1 MAFNE
6 KRYRHDFL
14 IAVALYSAVLVA
26 SRLIARRF
34 DVDGAALV
42 VLSLT
47 PIAPALGA
55 TMVYMRHYRAMD
67 ELQKRIQVEAF
78 AAAALFVC
86 LVTFTFGFAEG
97 TALPQP
103 ALIWVLPAT
112 LFAWGVIACFLR
124 YRYTR

>member
-6 KRYRHDFL
+6 KRYRHEFL
-14 IAVALYSAVLVA
+14 IAAAVYSAVLVV

-34 DVDGAALV
+34 DVDGVALV
-42 VLSLT
+42 ILSLT
-47 PIAPALGA
+47 PIVPAIGA
-55 TMVYMRHYRAMD
+55 TMVYMRHYRTMD
-67 ELQKRIQVEAF
+67 ELQRRIQIEAF

-112 LFAWGVIACFLR
+112 LFVWGLIACFLR
-124 YRYTR
+124 YRYAR